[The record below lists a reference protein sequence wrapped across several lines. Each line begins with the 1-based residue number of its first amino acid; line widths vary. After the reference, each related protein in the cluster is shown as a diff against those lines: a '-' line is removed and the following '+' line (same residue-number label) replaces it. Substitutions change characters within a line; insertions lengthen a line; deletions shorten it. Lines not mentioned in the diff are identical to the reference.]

1 MSAELVQKLRELTGA
16 GIMDCKKA
24 LQDAAG
30 DLEKAQGLIS
40 ERGLAKADKKA
51 GRETG
56 AGLLEAYIHAG
67 KVGVLLELR
76 SETDFVAMS
85 QPVKDLAHD
94 LAIHIAAMNPQS
106 VEELL
111 AQPYVKDPS
120 HTVESLLKLTI
131 AKVGENMKVARF
143 VRYQV

>member
-111 AQPYVKDPS
+111 AQPYVKDSS